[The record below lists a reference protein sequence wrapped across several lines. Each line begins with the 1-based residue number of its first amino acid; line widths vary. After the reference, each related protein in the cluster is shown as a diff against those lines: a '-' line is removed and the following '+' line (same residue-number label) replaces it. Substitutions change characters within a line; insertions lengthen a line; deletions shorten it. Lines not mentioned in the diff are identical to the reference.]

1 MNIWIYSLLAVGA
14 VSLISFVGLFTLSF
28 SEKTLRRLIFFIVS
42 LSVGALLGDVFIH
55 LLPSAFSGENNLAPS
70 VVSLSVLAGLIFFFV
85 LEKFLLWHHRHGH
98 FEEGIESRTHDH
110 SPKPLGTMVLF
121 ADGVH
126 NFIDGALIAAGFLV
140 SPAVGLATALAVI
153 LHEIPQ
159 EISDFGLLL
168 HSGFSRA
175 RALWFNF
182 LSAFTAV
189 FGVVLTLVLG
199 NALAD
204 FTPAAIAFAA
214 GGFIYI
220 AGSDLVPELQKETDP
235 RKSLIQVLSILVGFG
250 LMFLLL
256 LVE

>member
-1 MNIWIYSLLAVGA
+1 MNVWIYSLLAVGV
-14 VSLISFVGLFTLSF
+14 VSLISFIGLFTLSF

-110 SPKPLGTMVLF
+110 SPKPLGVMVLF

-126 NFIDGALIAAGFLV
+126 NFIDGVLITAGFLV

-168 HSGFSRA
+168 HSGYSRT
-175 RALWFNF
+175 RALAFNF
-182 LSAFTAV
+182 ASALMAV
-189 FGVVLTLVLG
+189 LGALLALVLG
-199 NALAD
+199 GALEG
-204 FTPAAIAFAA
+204 FTLIATAFAA
-214 GGFIYI
+214 GGFVYI
-220 AGSDLVPELQKETDP
+220 AGS
-235 RKSLIQVLSILVGFG
+235 G
-250 LMFLLL
+250 LMPQTHN
-256 LVE
+256 ENN